1 MEAVHGFFSNGSC
14 ICVLLPSVYWTLCTK
29 IAIPLLPHAQW
40 HWRCDVSQNRQAPQ
54 HPLCS
59 KNSLFPSDCRSIK
72 PLPFF
77 LVLVKSIFLNCA
89 CLEWFGGF
97 FSLLQIV
104 GKWTGLKKAQ
114 LEPLNES
121 LTQWETR
128 KCFLR
133 FEILGIGLLRLCVFL
148 LLVGLIRS
156 DGLKYWFQS
165 CLVQNTA
172 FNIIY

>member
-89 CLEWFGGF
+89 CLEWFGVFFFLVANSWKMNGAKKGSAGTFKWISHSMRNKKMLFKIWNSRHRFAQVVCISALGGF
-97 FSLLQIV
+97 
-104 GKWTGLKKAQ
+104 
-114 LEPLNES
+114 
-121 LTQWETR
+121 
-128 KCFLR
+128 
-133 FEILGIGLLRLCVFL
+133 
-148 LLVGLIRS
+148 
-156 DGLKYWFQS
+156 D
-165 CLVQNTA
+165 
-172 FNIIY
+172 